1 MFVNGWD
8 ADTDPIVTEVDSSG
22 KVVFQLFA
30 QQLGL
35 DLSERRTNPAEPH
48 SNTHTNAVHWVAEGE
63 YLISLRNF
71 HQFIK
76 IKNGEV
82 IETFKKARNVHDPL
96 PFEDGYLFAI
106 HFRDRSE
113 LIFQNVSGKRKPLF
127 VPEPETWT
135 PLRAVELLRNNNI
148 LITGSREECYSSHPN
163 IVQGMTSV
171 VFGMDTADSMLSVFT
186 LCRSLQHPDFN
197 QEEVSRLRLILP
209 HISRSL
215 GVMERLRSA
224 ELSVASSLAA
234 LDQLSSGVL
243 LLDTSGTV
251 RFVNRAAHKILEEGD
266 GLGLRKLDK
275 SVGLGDLVAESVAG
289 SQAINF
295 AISETLRRD
304 PFTTPH
310 FSKRVVV
317 PRTSGL
323 ASFSLQFSALG
334 DHHEF
339 GGSGGAFAAIVFIA
353 DGLTKLD
360 VDAATLQDV
369 YGLTPAETSV
379 AITLLE
385 FGSAKKVALVLNL
398 SPHTVRSK
406 IKSIYE
412 KLGVDTRTRFVK
424 LMLGL
429 TRNRS

>member
-1 MFVNGWD
+1 MQPSNHAVSEDLSRLSHLIGLIYEG
-8 ADTDPIVTEVDSSG
+8 ATDPSRWTKEILPSLADYFDVPDCLLFTPMHGPKDGGYCFLYGRSQEFQDRYTS
-22 KVVFQLFA
+22 KYQAEDPITIAALAKNQVVEGNVFLVEDLVPR
-30 QQLGL
+30 QQWLESKL
-35 DLSERRTNPAEPH
+35 YT
-48 SNTHTNAVHWVAEGE
+48 
-63 YLISLRNF
+63 
-71 HQFIK
+71 
-76 IKNGEV
+76 
-82 IETFKKARNVHDPL
+82 
-96 PFEDGYLFAI
+96 
-106 HFRDRSE
+106 
-113 LIFQNVSGKRKPLF
+113 
-127 VPEPETWT
+127 
-135 PLRAVELLRNNNI
+135 
-148 LITGSREECYSSHPN
+148 ECYSSHPN
-163 IVQGMTSV
+163 MAQGMTSV
-171 VFGMDTADSMLSVFT
+171 VFGMDTADSMLCVFT

-197 QEEVSRLRLILP
+197 QEDVCRLRLILP

-266 GLGLRKLDK
+266 GLGLRKLGK
-275 SVGLGDLVAESVAG
+275 SAGLGDLGAASIAG
-289 SQAINF
+289 SQAINR

-398 SPHTVRSK
+398 SPHTVRSN

-412 KLGVDTRTRFVK
+412 KLGVATRTRFVK

-429 TRNRS
+429 TRNQS